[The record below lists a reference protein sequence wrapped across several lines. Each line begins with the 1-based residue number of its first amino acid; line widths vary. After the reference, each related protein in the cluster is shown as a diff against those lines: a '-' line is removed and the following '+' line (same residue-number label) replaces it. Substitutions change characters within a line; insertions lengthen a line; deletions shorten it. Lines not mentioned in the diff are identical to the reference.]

1 MTTKFEENKR
11 KKKEAELGTF
21 KDENDKEIC
30 NWLLHYLFTF
40 HQYNSKQ
47 NLNAFT
53 SAEQIQRYDFG
64 VAARMEENT
73 AAIAS
78 LISKAIINLG
88 QGITGKLSEIRGEM
102 VANFQEIANLR
113 QEIDNFRNNLQVLD
127 KDIENFRHEFARLQD
142 NVKNSL
148 QLTSQQITSQF
159 SSQISNLQSQISQLA
174 SRPVTSDS
182 SSSSGGV
189 DVSDYNELVIKS
201 NRKSEIVAN
210 FTRELSSCLS
220 RNGSSQEITKL
231 VQDFIDR

>member
-1 MTTKFEENKR
+1 
-11 KKKEAELGTF
+11 
-21 KDENDKEIC
+21 
-30 NWLLHYLFTF
+30 LFTF

-102 VANFQEIANLR
+102 VANFQEISNLR
-113 QEIDNFRNNLQVLD
+113 TEIDNFRNNLNALD
-127 KDIENFRHEFARLQD
+127 KDIENFRHEFTRLQD

-148 QLTSQQITSQF
+148 QLSSQQITSQV
-159 SSQISNLQSQISQLA
+159 SSQINSLQSQISQLA
-174 SRPVTSDS
+174 SRPVASS
-182 SSSSGGV
+182 SSSSG
-189 DVSDYNELVIKS
+189 VSTDDYNNLVKK
-201 NRKSEIVAN
+201 NNKRSEVVNN
-210 FTRELSSCLS
+210 FTRRMNNCLNS
-220 RNGSSQEITKL
+220 GSNGQQISKIVQE
-231 VQDFIDR
+231 FIDE